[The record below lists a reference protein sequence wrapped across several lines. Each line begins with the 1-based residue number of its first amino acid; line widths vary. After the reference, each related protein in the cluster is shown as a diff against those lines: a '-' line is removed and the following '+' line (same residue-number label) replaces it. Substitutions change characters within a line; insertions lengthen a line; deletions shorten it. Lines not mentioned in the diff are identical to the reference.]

1 MSNEKRGAERFIN
14 HNKPA
19 MGSTSSKQQKQAE
32 ERDMSAMATCYKLES
47 DLFLNASRNQGA
59 PPAWVETMDDTG
71 GVRRLLL
78 PAYMNVMRPD
88 KTIESHH
95 GRVVS

>member
-1 MSNEKRGAERFIN
+1 
-14 HNKPA
+14 
-19 MGSTSSKQQKQAE
+19 MGSTSSKTQD
-32 ERDMSAMATCYKLES
+32 ERDMSDMATSYKLES
-47 DLFLNASRNQGA
+47 DLFLNATRNQGA

-78 PAYMNVMRPD
+78 PAHMNLMRPD

>member
-1 MSNEKRGAERFIN
+1 
-14 HNKPA
+14 
-19 MGSTSSKQQKQAE
+19 MGSTSSKQQE
-32 ERDMSAMATCYKLES
+32 ERDMSAMVTCYKLES

-59 PPAWVETMDDTG
+59 PPAWVDTIDDTG
-71 GVRRLLL
+71 GVRRLRL

-95 GRVVS
+95 GLVVS

>member
-1 MSNEKRGAERFIN
+1 
-14 HNKPA
+14 
-19 MGSTSSKQQKQAE
+19 MGSSSSKQQAE
-32 ERDMSAMATCYKLES
+32 ERDMSAMVTCYKLES

-71 GVRRLLL
+71 GVRRLRL
-78 PAYMNVMRPD
+78 PAHMNLMRPD

-95 GRVVS
+95 GLVVS